1 MNRSLSSYTLPIN
14 VDKETGEHLLEELE
28 KALEILSG
36 YTSRMKAE
44 VEERKDIHET
54 MDTFIWHQQK
64 LLYDAKTKQKVRNNK
79 QTNICKGFLLRSKKQ
94 KMRNNKHVGL
104 LITKEKQVYIEK
116 KTSL

>member
-1 MNRSLSSYTLPIN
+1 MNRPLSSHTLPIN

-79 QTNICKGFLLRSKKQ
+79 QTNICRAYYIKQ
-94 KMRNNKHVGL
+94 KQSKW
-104 LITKEKQVYIEK
+104 
-116 KTSL
+116 